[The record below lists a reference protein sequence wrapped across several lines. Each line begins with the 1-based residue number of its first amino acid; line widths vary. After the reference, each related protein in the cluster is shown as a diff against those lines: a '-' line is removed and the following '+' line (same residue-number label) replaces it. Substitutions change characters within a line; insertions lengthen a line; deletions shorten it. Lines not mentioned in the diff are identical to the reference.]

1 MHIFVKSQTIPKV
14 RRETVTTNE
23 TFTASPVGKYPVLV
37 GGGRPM
43 QTINRAAA
51 ASPKWTGRGKESPGC
66 LDVSFLTGK
75 KKKERN

>member
-43 QTINRAAA
+43 QTIA
-51 ASPKWTGRGKESPGC
+51 ASSKWTGRGKESPGC